1 MARAGFTLIEIAVAL
16 GIVALMTALLLPV
29 VGDRLNDA
37 GASRIAVQLSNV
49 QAAAGGFHID
59 VGRWPRQLSQL
70 VDAPGTG
77 DAGRDDVFGAP
88 IPPGEAASWRGPYL
102 NAAALPGDSLDLGRR
117 GAIVS
122 PFIVSDWAGDDFFTI
137 AARGVSRADAVR
149 VSELVDGDT
158 TLAIGTRGGGRV
170 RWEDGM
176 LFYLAEPVRR

>member
-1 MARAGFTLIEIAVAL
+1 MTRGGFTLIEIAVAL
-16 GIVALMTALLLPV
+16 AIVAFMTALLLPV

-37 GASRIAVQLSNV
+37 GASQMAVQLSNV
-49 QAAAGGFHID
+49 QSAAESFNLD
-59 VGRWPRQLSQL
+59 VGHWPRSISQL

-77 DAGRDDVFGAP
+77 DAVRTDVFGAT
-88 IPPGEAASWRGPYL
+88 IPPGEAAAWRGPYL
-102 NAAALPGDSLDLGRR
+102 NVAALPGDSIDLGRR

-122 PFIVSDWAGDDFFTI
+122 PFVVSNWAGDDFFTI
-137 AARGVSRADAVR
+137 ATRGVSRRDALR

-158 TLAIGTRGGGRV
+158 VLTIEARNGGRV